1 MVQVVQAAVVLGP
14 VGRVEVEVGPAEELR
29 LYLTSSLTGGRTVGL
44 TNISI
49 ELSPSSISLTIS
61 SLSV

>member
-14 VGRVEVEVGPAEELR
+14 VGRAEVEVGPAEELR
-29 LYLTSSLTGGRTVGL
+29 LYLTGSLTGGRTVGL
-44 TNISI
+44 VISI
-49 ELSPSSISLTIS
+49 IIYPYQLSLTIS